1 MQKRFTDIFVKRPV
15 LASVVSL
22 LVLVMGIAA
31 MLKLDL
37 RQYPKMDNT
46 VITITTAYP
55 GANAKLVQG
64 FVTTPLSQSVS
75 SADGIDYVQATSSMG
90 VSMINVHV
98 KLNYNPNAAL
108 TEITGK
114 VNAVLNQLPTAAE
127 SPTITKSTGNAMPDL
142 IINLNSQSMTPEQL
156 TAYLVNVLRP
166 KINALGGISDV
177 EAMGGMSYAM
187 RIWLNTNKMAKLGV
201 TPNEVQQALTNNNVT
216 ASVGQLKQKYFYVNL
231 TADTDLHSA
240 EQFDNLVVKND
251 GGHLIRL
258 KDVGH
263 AELGSQTYDSKVMLN
278 GTQAVFAGIKVAP
291 GTNPLTVIDRV
302 IKSLPEFAKAFPPGL
317 QVKVV
322 YNTTQ
327 YISAALHEVISTIIE
342 ATLIVVVVIFLFL
355 GALRSVTIP
364 VITIPL
370 SLVGVCFLMLL
381 CGFSLN
387 LMTLLAMVLAIGL
400 VVDDAIVVLE
410 NIYRHLEEGMTPY
423 QAAVIGAREI
433 ASPVIVMTTTLFAVF
448 APVGLMGG
456 LTSALFIQF
465 AFTLALSVIISGL
478 IALTLTPMM
487 CSKIINRSVLESKF
501 VHKVDAFFDKIKN
514 SYHTALVGVM
524 QFRYAVVFIAIV
536 VLTSCYFFFVGSQS
550 TLAPQEDQNFISIYA
565 IAPSGANIN
574 YLSKYNSKVQAVMNS
589 IPERQNTFIVNGFNA
604 DNIMFSGII
613 LKPWGDR
620 TKTQMQITPEVQKK
634 VQSIAGMIVNASQLP
649 TLPGVGFGLP
659 VQFILKSTAP
669 YEAIYPVMQELVKK
683 AKESGLFIF
692 ASSTLRFDQPQVN
705 IHIDRAKAA
714 TLGITMADIASSLST
729 MIGEGYV
736 NWFNQDSY
744 SYQVIPQV
752 PDGLRDNIQQLGNIQ
767 IATQSGKLVP
777 LNSIATFAWTNQP
790 SSLVQMQQQN
800 SDELDGM
807 LRPGVSLS
815 QGLAFLTKTANEIM
829 PQGMTVDYT
838 GQSRQLMQESG
849 TMVYIFALALIIIYL
864 VLAAQFESFRDPFV
878 ILVSVPMSICGAL
891 LPIYLGFATLNI
903 YTQIGLITL
912 IGLISKHGIL
922 MVEFANKLQ
931 EQGHGIKEAI
941 IQSAAVRLRPILMTT
956 FSMVFGVVPLIISVG
971 AGAVSRHDLGLV
983 IAMGMTIGTCF
994 TLFVVPVMY
1003 TFIARDRRK
1012 MMDEIAKVQ
1021 VLPEGH

>member
-22 LVLVMGIAA
+22 LILVMGIAA

-46 VITITTAYP
+46 VITVTTAYP
-55 GANAKLVQG
+55 GANAQLIQG
-64 FVTTPLSQSVS
+64 FVTTPLSQSIS

-90 VSMINVHV
+90 VSTINVYV
-98 KLNYNPNAAL
+98 KLNYSPDAAL

-114 VNAVLNQLPTAAE
+114 VDAVLNQLPTAAE

-142 IINLNSQSMTPEQL
+142 IINLNSKTMTPEQI

-166 KINALGGISDV
+166 KINALGGISEV
-177 EAMGGMSYAM
+177 EAMGGMNYAM
-187 RIWLNTNKMAKLGV
+187 RIWLDTYKMAKLGV
-201 TPNEVQQALTNNNVT
+201 TPTQVQQALTNNNVT
-216 ASVGQLKQKYFYVNL
+216 ASIGQLKQQYFYVNL
-231 TADTDLHSA
+231 TADTDLHTA

-263 AELGSQTYDSKVMLN
+263 AELGSQTYDTKVMLN

-291 GTNPLTVIDRV
+291 GTNPLTVINRV
-302 IKSLPEFAKAFPPGL
+302 IKSLPVFAKAFPPGL
-317 QVKVV
+317 NVKVV
-322 YNTTQ
+322 YNTTE

-342 ATLIVVVVIFLFL
+342 ATVIVVVVIFLFL

-370 SLVGVCFLMLL
+370 SLIGVCFLMLM

-410 NIYRHLEEGMTPY
+410 NIYRHLEEGLTPF

-433 ASPVIVMTTTLFAVF
+433 ANPVIVMTTTLFAVF

-456 LTSALFIQF
+456 LTGALFIQF
-465 AFTLALSVIISGL
+465 AFTLALAVIISGI

-487 CSKIINRSVLESKF
+487 CSKVINRKILESKF
-501 VHKVDAFFDKIKN
+501 VHKVDVFFDQVKRA
-514 SYHTALVGVM
+514 YHAALVGVM
-524 QFRYAVVFIAIV
+524 QFRYAVVLVAVV
-536 VLTSCYFFFVGSQS
+536 VLTSCYFLFIGSQ
-550 TLAPQEDQNFISIYA
+550 TALVPQEDQNFVSIYG

-574 YLSKYNSKVQAVMNS
+574 YLSRYDSKIQS
-589 IPERQNTFIVNGFNA
+589 IMDSIAQMQNTFIVDGFNA
-604 DNIMFSGII
+604 DNILFGGII
-613 LKPWGDR
+613 LKSWGNRD
-620 TKTQMQITPEVQKK
+620 KTQMQIAPEVQKK
-634 VQSIAGMIVNASQLP
+634 VQNIAGMIVNAGQLP

-659 VQFILKSTAP
+659 VQFILKSTAS
-669 YEAIYPVMQELVKK
+669 YKAIYPVMQELVKK
-683 AKESGLFIF
+683 AQQSGLFIF
-692 ASSTLRFDQPQVN
+692 ANSTLRFDQPQVN

-714 TLGITMADIASSLST
+714 TLGITMADIANALST
-729 MIGEGYV
+729 MISEGYV
-736 NWFNQDSY
+736 NWFDQESY
-744 SYQVIPQV
+744 SYQVIPEV
-752 PDGLRDNIQQLGNIQ
+752 PDGLRDNLQQLGDIQ

-777 LNSIATFAWTNQP
+777 LNSIASFSWTNQP

-807 LRPGVSLS
+807 LRPGVSLGE
-815 QGLAFLTKTANEIM
+815 GLAFLTKTAQQIM

-849 TMVYIFALALIIIYL
+849 AMLYIFALALIIIYL

-931 EQGHGIKEAI
+931 EKGYGIKEAI
-941 IQSAAVRLRPILMTT
+941 IEAAAVRLRPILMTT
-956 FSMVFGVVPLIISVG
+956 FSMIFGVVPLIMSAG
-971 AGAVSRHDLGLV
+971 AGAVSRYDLGLV
-983 IAMGMTIGTCF
+983 IAMGMGIGTCF

-1003 TFIARDRRK
+1003 TFIARNRRK

-1021 VLPEGH
+1021 VMPQGH

>member
-22 LVLVMGIAA
+22 LILVMGIAA

-46 VITITTAYP
+46 VITVTTAYP
-55 GANAKLVQG
+55 GANAQLIQG
-64 FVTTPLSQSVS
+64 FVTTPLSQSIS

-90 VSMINVHV
+90 VSTINVYV
-98 KLNYNPNAAL
+98 KLNYSPDAAL

-114 VNAVLNQLPTAAE
+114 VDAVLNQLPTAAE

-142 IINLNSQSMTPEQL
+142 IINLNSKTMTPEQI

-166 KINALGGISDV
+166 KINALGGISEV
-177 EAMGGMSYAM
+177 EAMGGMNYAM
-187 RIWLNTNKMAKLGV
+187 RIWLDTYKMAKLGV
-201 TPNEVQQALTNNNVT
+201 TPTQVQQALTNNNVT
-216 ASVGQLKQKYFYVNL
+216 ASIGQLKQQYFYVNL
-231 TADTDLHSA
+231 TADTDLHTA

-263 AELGSQTYDSKVMLN
+263 AELGSQTYDTKVMLN

-291 GTNPLTVIDRV
+291 GANPLTVINRV
-302 IKSLPEFAKAFPPGL
+302 IKSLPVFAKAFPPGL
-317 QVKVV
+317 NVKVV
-322 YNTTQ
+322 YNTTE

-342 ATLIVVVVIFLFL
+342 ATVIVVVVIFLFL

-370 SLVGVCFLMLL
+370 SLIGVCFLMLM

-410 NIYRHLEEGMTPY
+410 NIYRHLEEGLTPF

-433 ASPVIVMTTTLFAVF
+433 ANPVIVMTTTLFAVF

-456 LTSALFIQF
+456 LTGALFIQF
-465 AFTLALSVIISGL
+465 AFTLALAVIISGI

-487 CSKIINRSVLESKF
+487 CSKVINRKILESKF
-501 VHKVDAFFDKIKN
+501 VHKVDVFFDKVKCA
-514 SYHTALVGVM
+514 YHAALVGVM
-524 QFRYAVVFIAIV
+524 QFRYAVVLVAVV
-536 VLTSCYFFFVGSQS
+536 VLTSCYFLFIGSQ
-550 TLAPQEDQNFISIYA
+550 TALVPQEDQNFVSIYG

-574 YLSKYNSKVQAVMNS
+574 YLSRYDSKIQS
-589 IPERQNTFIVNGFNA
+589 IMDSIAQMQNTFIVDGFNA
-604 DNIMFSGII
+604 DNILFGGII
-613 LKPWGDR
+613 LKSWGNRD
-620 TKTQMQITPEVQKK
+620 KTQMQIAPEVQKK
-634 VQSIAGMIVNASQLP
+634 VQNIAGMIVNAGQLP

-659 VQFILKSTAP
+659 VQFILESTAS
-669 YEAIYPVMQELVKK
+669 YKAIYPVMQELVKK
-683 AKESGLFIF
+683 AQQSGLFIF
-692 ASSTLRFDQPQVN
+692 ANSTLRFDQPQVN

-714 TLGITMADIASSLST
+714 TLGITMADIANALST
-729 MIGEGYV
+729 MISEGYV
-736 NWFNQDSY
+736 NWFDQESY
-744 SYQVIPQV
+744 SYQVIPEV
-752 PDGLRDNIQQLGNIQ
+752 PDGLRDNLQQLGDIQ

-777 LNSIATFAWTNQP
+777 LNSIASFSWTNQP

-807 LRPGVSLS
+807 LRPGVSLGE
-815 QGLAFLTKTANEIM
+815 GLAFLTKTAQQIM

-849 TMVYIFALALIIIYL
+849 AMLYIFALALIIIYL

-931 EQGHGIKEAI
+931 EKGYGIKEAI
-941 IQSAAVRLRPILMTT
+941 IEAAAVRLRPILMTT
-956 FSMVFGVVPLIISVG
+956 FSMIFGVVPLIMSAG
-971 AGAVSRHDLGLV
+971 AGAVSRYDLGLV
-983 IAMGMTIGTCF
+983 IAMGMGIGTCF

-1003 TFIARDRRK
+1003 TFIARNRRK

-1021 VLPEGH
+1021 VMPQGH